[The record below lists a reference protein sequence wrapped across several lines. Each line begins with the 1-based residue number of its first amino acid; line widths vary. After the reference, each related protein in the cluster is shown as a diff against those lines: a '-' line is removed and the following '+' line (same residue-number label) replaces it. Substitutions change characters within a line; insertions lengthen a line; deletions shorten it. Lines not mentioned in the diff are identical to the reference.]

1 MELIKAHVF
10 CSLRS
15 LAVELVQE
23 ESQKYILCF
32 KLYLVQTSK
41 LGVLEWNVNLTA
53 LSKSI
58 FLTFILKSQ
67 EISVKIFF

>member
-67 EISVKIFF
+67 EKSVKIFF